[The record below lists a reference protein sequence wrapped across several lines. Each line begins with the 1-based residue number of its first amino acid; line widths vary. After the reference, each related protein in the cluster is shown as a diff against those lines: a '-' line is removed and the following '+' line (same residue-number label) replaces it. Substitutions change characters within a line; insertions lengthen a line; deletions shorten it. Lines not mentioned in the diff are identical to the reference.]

1 MTPYAWSCLACE
13 ASNPAGSSAC
23 GRCSC
28 PAQATS
34 AQVERACQAWRV
46 RSGLPAAESFDVVEA
61 VMALPL
67 LLIAAGV
74 FALLGGLALIVSTNA
89 SFTAFGAL
97 LLALGAL
104 CLSSYRSRS
113 APA

>member
-13 ASNPAGSSAC
+13 AANLPGSATC
-23 GRCSC
+23 GRCGC

-34 AQVERACQAWRV
+34 AQVERARQAWRQG
-46 RSGLPAAESFDVVEA
+46 SGLPAAESFDVVK
-61 VMALPL
+61 ALTAFPL
-67 LLIAAGV
+67 LLIAAVV
-74 FALLGGLALIVSTNA
+74 FALLGGLALIVSTSA

-104 CLSSYRSRS
+104 CLSSYRSGS
-113 APA
+113 ARA

>member
-1 MTPYAWSCLACE
+1 MTRYAWSCLACE
-13 ASNPAGSSAC
+13 APNLPGSVTC
-23 GRCSC
+23 GRCGC

-34 AQVERACQAWRV
+34 AQVESARQTWRR
-46 RSGLPAAESFDVVEA
+46 RSGLPAAESFD
-61 VMALPL
+61 MAGALMAFPL

-74 FALLGGLALIVSTNA
+74 LALLGGLALIVSTNA

-104 CLSSYRSRS
+104 CLSSYRSGS